1 MITDVIILRRDAV
14 LAALQQP
21 SNARTMLCSLPF
33 YAGSLLGPYAPAVVR
48 QTADHRRD
56 DTILSSAG
64 LSSSRGRSS
73 QPASR
78 RTVEPRSRFARQ
90 PSSRNAR
97 GHRRQ
102 NSARPVAKAATA
114 ALTTRVTPD
123 GSARRSDP

>member
-90 PSSRNAR
+90 PFEQECTWSPAPKFGTSGCKGGYGCSDHAGNA
-97 GHRRQ
+97 
-102 NSARPVAKAATA
+102 
-114 ALTTRVTPD
+114 
-123 GSARRSDP
+123 